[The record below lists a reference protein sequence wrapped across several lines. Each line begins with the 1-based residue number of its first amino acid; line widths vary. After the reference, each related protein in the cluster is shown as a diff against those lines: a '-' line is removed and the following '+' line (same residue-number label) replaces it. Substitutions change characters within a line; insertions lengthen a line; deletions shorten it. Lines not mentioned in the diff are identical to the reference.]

1 MTHCY
6 VWTTITVDR
15 GEAVVDAFPTG
26 RRPWP
31 VELREGPVS
40 LRPLRRRD
48 AKRWRAV
55 RSTNIAWLAPW
66 EATHPEA
73 GEAAPSFTQ
82 MVRAFTREAKAGRML
97 PFAVILDGELVG
109 QLTVA
114 GITWGSLR
122 SGHIGYWV
130 DRSVAGRGVI
140 PTAVA
145 LAADHCFFTV
155 GLHRV
160 EVNIRPENQA
170 SLRVAQ
176 KLGFRPEGI
185 RRRFLHIDGDWR
197 DHATFA
203 LTREEVPDGLMP
215 RWRTLMEDRQAEGL
229 SGGLGVDPRQS
240 SVLSRQSQQL
250 PPDSAATHR

>member
-1 MTHCY
+1 MS
-6 VWTTITVDR
+6 
-15 GEAVVDAFPTG
+15 DAAPTL

-31 VELREGPVS
+31 VELREGPVL
-40 LRPLRRRD
+40 LRPLRVRD
-48 AKRWRAV
+48 GKRWRSV
-55 RSTNIAWLAPW
+55 RAANLAWLAPW
-66 EATHPEA
+66 EATHPDISEA
-73 GEAAPSFTQ
+73 PPSFRQ
-82 MVRAFTREAKAGRML
+82 MVRAFTREARAGRML
-97 PFAVILDGELVG
+97 PFAVLLDGELVG

-145 LAADHCFFTV
+145 LAADHCFFTL

-170 SLRVAQ
+170 SLRVAH

-185 RRRFLHIDGDWR
+185 RKRYLHIDGAWR

-203 LTREEVPDGLMP
+203 LTAEEVPGGLLA
-215 RWRTLMEDRQAEGL
+215 RWRTLAADVAADRAAAL
-229 SGGLGVDPRQS
+229 SHQS
-240 SVLSRQSQQL
+240 HQL

>member
-1 MTHCY
+1 M
-6 VWTTITVDR
+6 
-15 GEAVVDAFPTG
+15 VDAVPAT

-31 VELREGPVS
+31 VVLHEGPVT

-48 AKRWRAV
+48 AKRWRSIRTA
-55 RSTNIAWLAPW
+55 NAGWLAPW
-66 EATHPEA
+66 EATHPDLSEIP
-73 GEAAPSFTQ
+73 PSFAR
-82 MVRAFTREAKAGRML
+82 MVRSFTREAKAGRML
-97 PFAVILDGELVG
+97 PFAVLLDSQLVG

-130 DRSVAGRGVI
+130 DRAVAGRGVT

-145 LAADHCFFTV
+145 LATDHCFFTL

-176 KLGFRPEGI
+176 KLGFRPEGV
-185 RRRFLHIDGDWR
+185 RKRYLHIDGAWR

-203 LTREEVPDGLMP
+203 LTIEEVPGGLLP
-215 RWRTLMEDRQAEGL
+215 RWRSLVADRVA
-229 SGGLGVDPRQS
+229 SGSARYVDLDAQQS
-240 SVLSRQSQQL
+240 PVLSHQSHQF